1 MGHEALSQGSRD
13 GPALL
18 AGEFA
23 ECRMSDTGYRI
34 QERDMAAPFFE
45 NDLDVLNYALT
56 LEHLE
61 AAFYERINASGVLS
75 GNAASYFETIGAH
88 EAAHVAAL
96 TDAIAAAG
104 GTPVSAAPSYNFA
117 ALGDLET
124 VDGILA
130 AARTLEETG
139 VAAYNG
145 AGREIVDKTILSTA
159 GAIVQTE
166 ANHAAI
172 VRALIDPDANPVPS
186 AFPPATAPQA
196 ILDAVT
202 PLIGA

>member
-1 MGHEALSQGSRD
+1 
-13 GPALL
+13 
-18 AGEFA
+18 
-23 ECRMSDTGYRI
+23 
-34 QERDMAAPFFE
+34 MAAPFFE

-61 AAFYERINASGVLS
+61 AAFYAQVNDSAVLD
-75 GNAASYFETIGAH
+75 GDAAAYVAVIGEH
-88 EAAHVAAL
+88 EAAHVEAL
-96 TDAIAAAG
+96 TDAISAAG
-104 GTPVSAAPSYNFA
+104 GTPVEAAASYNFA
-117 ALGDLET
+117 ALGDLT
-124 VDGILA
+124 TADGILA
-130 AARTLEETG
+130 AAKTLEETG

-145 AGREIVDKTILSTA
+145 AGREIMDKTILATA

-172 VRALIDPDANPVPS
+172 INVLIDPDSNPVPN

-202 PLIGA
+202 PLIGS